1 MADFTGQNI
10 QDTYQRV
17 VQVDGNQ
24 LQDGTGSVL
33 PISFDGN
40 DVVIPGAL
48 RAESYIVSQSTTIA
62 TSGSTIFGN
71 SHDDTHT
78 FSGSVNIGDRV
89 NSNYNAIN
97 TSLFV
102 RQDAVDRSQIAN
114 GFGGAIDFHIQR
126 GSSTNGAR
134 SGRIANRL
142 TTGAQ
147 GSSDFYALDFG
158 IRSNDTQIDLMT
170 LHSDSSNTAGRV
182 GILDTTPS
190 YTLDVNGTFRTTGN
204 AILGNASSDS
214 HTINGSISNVNTTHV
229 TASGQISA
237 SNTVTGQTLKTS
249 TGNIIGDESFSTQ
262 LVVNGPITSSA
273 ISASGNVSAIKIF
286 LNNID
291 TLRYSTLNSGLYVNG
306 GIQTVG
312 NSTFGNTSDD
322 THTFT
327 GNITAS
333 SDISA
338 SGNVIAAEVHAL
350 NMQINSQRL
359 TISNDNLT
367 LPDTG
372 LSVSSHITASGNISS
387 SGTIVG
393 SNLSGTNTGDQD
405 LSSLALKT
413 AVSGAFVAPSA
424 SFSTRVT
431 ANDAKVSYTNAA
443 VTTVI
448 NDAGVLSSSAQINSD
463 ISGSL
468 GANASLIRSLTAAS
482 ISGSVTTVSS
492 SLANRTTTLESTT
505 ANRTFNH
512 ITASGNISASG
523 NIYAQ
528 TIYGHQF
535 ETFTSNF
542 AYNFPGY
549 AAALAGGDDL
559 DNMVFMPI
567 SDQSTAEH
575 ATSATNINISRA
587 SVVPGRPIKT
597 TIRNATN
604 TNLNQWEITCSVFYN
619 QPGQGSS
626 GATPGDTNSGQKHLV
641 TSRAKGAASNHNAIE
656 LDFTNPDSGSWEDLP
671 AGSRMYMTLAV
682 STDGGGDPGNTTYIV
697 SNLWRWDYS
706 QL

>member
-333 SDISA
+333 GDISA
-338 SGNVIAAEVHAL
+338 
-350 NMQINSQRL
+350 
-359 TISNDNLT
+359 
-367 LPDTG
+367 
-372 LSVSSHITASGNISS
+372 